1 MEYLV
6 KIRVCS
12 CLEAIYL
19 KVVVSYQGIVLG
31 QRYLER

>member
-1 MEYLV
+1 MDYLV
-6 KIRVCS
+6 KFRVCS

-19 KVVVSYQGIVLG
+19 KIVVSYQGTVLR